1 MRAFAVVVCALALG
15 GCGPEQVYQ
24 VRRSAL
30 VMHPTPPLR
39 TGAPMTESVE
49 LSARASTVLM
59 PIAPHEARDANAD
72 LHVAR
77 HNLSTSLRLRMN
89 ARWDL
94 GLLFETGLQRGSM
107 AIAKDSLALPDVTA
121 VSGAGV
127 TMQYAIPIT
136 QRMSLGLASD
146 GLMIAV
152 PYREIFHCIENC
164 EGVSDFDRSATE
176 LTPVLRLS
184 VLPSYR
190 DRGVTAYGGL
200 TLVNHPVAAKHQVL
214 GDWSADR
221 INSVDSGPWYTLL
234 SAGLDYRATPIVHLF
249 AEGFVP
255 MSTSVASY
263 GPTIGFGLR
272 FSLAAPADAPARGQ
286 RPGET
291 PR

>member
-1 MRAFAVVVCALALG
+1 MRVSALVVPALALATLS
-15 GCGPEQVYQ
+15 GCGPEPMYQ

-30 VMHPTPPLR
+30 VMHPSPPLR
-39 TGAPMTESVE
+39 TGAPMTEAVE

-77 HNLSTSLRLRMN
+77 HNLATSVRFRVD

-107 AIAKDSLALPDVTA
+107 AIAKDSLVLPDVTA

-127 TMQYAIPIT
+127 TMQYAIPID
-136 QRMSLGLASD
+136 RHVSLGIAVD
-146 GLMIAV
+146 GLLVAV

-164 EGVSDFDRSATE
+164 DGVSDFDRDATE
-176 LTPVLRLS
+176 LTPVGRLAL
-184 VLPSYR
+184 LPSYR

-200 TLVNHPVAAKHQVL
+200 TLVNHPVVAKHQVL
-214 GDWSADR
+214 GEWSADR
-221 INSVDSGPWYTLL
+221 LDRVDPGPGYLLL
-234 SAGLDYRATPIVHLF
+234 SAGLDYRATPVVHLF

-255 MSTSVASY
+255 VSRSVASY
-263 GPTIGFGLR
+263 GPSIGGGLR
-272 FSLAAPADAPARGQ
+272 FSLR
-286 RPGET
+286 
-291 PR
+291 

>member
-1 MRAFAVVVCALALG
+1 MRAVAVMISALALLG
-15 GCGPEQVYQ
+15 GCGPEPVYQ

-49 LSARASTVLM
+49 ISARASTVLM

-77 HNLSTSLRLRMN
+77 HNLATSLRFRVN

-107 AIAKDSLALPDVTA
+107 AIAKDSLVLPDVTA

-136 QRMSLGLASD
+136 QRVSLGLAFD
-146 GLMIAV
+146 GLLVLV
-152 PYREIFHCIENC
+152 PYREIFHCIQNC
-164 EGVSDFDRSATE
+164 EGISDFDRDATE
-176 LTPVLRLS
+176 LTAVRRLAL
-184 VLPSYR
+184 LPSYR

-200 TLVNHPVAAKHQVL
+200 TLVNHPVAAKHLVL
-214 GDWSADR
+214 GGWSAD
-221 INSVDSGPWYTLL
+221 SADAVDSGPTYLLL
-234 SAGLDYRATPIVHLF
+234 SAGLDYRVTPIVHLF

-255 MSTSVASY
+255 VSGMQAVASY

-272 FSLAAPADAPARGQ
+272 LSLAELADAPA
-286 RPGET
+286 